1 MSRTVPSRISRRT
14 ALRGA
19 AVAGTAGLG
28 LTACSTGS
36 GDGAAAAPTAPV
48 DLGKATEVPAGGAK
62 LYNDEHVV
70 VSRTRDDTDGAY
82 KAFSTICTH
91 AGCPIR
97 MLEGT
102 ELTCNCHG
110 SKFDA
115 TTGKVLHAPATEP
128 LEELA
133 VEVRGGKLVV
143 RPKK

>member
-1 MSRTVPSRISRRT
+1 MPGTTSSRISRRT

-36 GDGAAAAPTAPV
+36 GGGAAAAPTAPV
-48 DLGKATEVPAGGAK
+48 DLGKADEVPEGGAK
-62 LYNDEHVV
+62 LYKDEHVV
-70 VSRTRDDTDGAY
+70 VSRTKDGGY

-91 AGCPIR
+91 AGCPIA
-97 MLEGT
+97 MLKGT

-128 LEELA
+128 LEELSVQ
-133 VEVRGGKLVV
+133 VEGGKIVAD
-143 RPKK
+143 PQK